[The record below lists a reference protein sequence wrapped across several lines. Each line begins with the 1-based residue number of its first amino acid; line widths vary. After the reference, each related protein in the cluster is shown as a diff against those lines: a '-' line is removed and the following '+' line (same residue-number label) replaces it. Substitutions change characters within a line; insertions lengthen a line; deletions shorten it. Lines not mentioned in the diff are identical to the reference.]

1 MRIDFSKLRVEE
13 GNIRFR
19 VNLRTKCTILGKL
32 TKRMHAP
39 PLRTVDFVSFAISE
53 TLTIFFCCIFKVLHT
68 ITIMNRQTPTVRIAI
83 DPFLMMPALPKRDQI
98 IDGSKRKRMLG
109 DLDRLGAPSLT
120 SPVTAGPKRRILID
134 GSRTSKFE
142 SGLERMRRGDA
153 LKRLRKLQLESQ
165 AVSQQSQTVPKTE
178 ESTNSGNIPN
188 LSGRRLPKRN
198 SSFSHA
204 A

>member
-1 MRIDFSKLRVEE
+1 
-13 GNIRFR
+13 
-19 VNLRTKCTILGKL
+19 
-32 TKRMHAP
+32 
-39 PLRTVDFVSFAISE
+39 
-53 TLTIFFCCIFKVLHT
+53 
-68 ITIMNRQTPTVRIAI
+68 MNRQTPTVRIAI
-83 DPFLMMPALPKRDQI
+83 DPFLMMPALPKRNQI
-98 IDGSKRKRMLG
+98 IDGSNRKRMLG

-142 SGLERMRRGDA
+142 CGLERMRRGDA
-153 LKRLRKLQLESQ
+153 LKRLRKLQLESE
-165 AVSQQSQTVPKTE
+165 AVSQQSQAVPKTE